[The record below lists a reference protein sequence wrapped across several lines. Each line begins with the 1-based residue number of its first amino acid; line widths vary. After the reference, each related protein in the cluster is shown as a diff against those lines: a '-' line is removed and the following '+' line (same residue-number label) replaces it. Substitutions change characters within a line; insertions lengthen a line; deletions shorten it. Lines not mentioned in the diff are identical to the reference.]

1 MTAVFTPTP
10 LRVSVQHYAKMIE
23 TGALTKHDRVELLEG
38 EILRM
43 APIGK
48 EHTAITAHLHER
60 FVLLLAGA
68 ATVIGSGTV
77 NLGERSAPQPDL
89 MLLKR
94 RADFYRAR
102 LPEATD
108 ILVLIEVSDSSLA
121 LDQGRKLE
129 VYAENGIPEY
139 WIVDVGGK
147 RVVTY
152 LEPVGQGYARRLEFT
167 VDESVT
173 PQAFPNLTLK
183 VREIFE

>member
-1 MTAVFTPTP
+1 
-10 LRVSVQHYAKMIE
+10 
-23 TGALTKHDRVELLEG
+23 
-38 EILRM
+38 
-43 APIGK
+43 
-48 EHTAITAHLHER
+48 
-60 FVLLLAGA
+60 
-68 ATVIGSGTV
+68 
-77 NLGERSAPQPDL
+77 

-108 ILVLIEVSDSSLA
+108 ILLLIEVSDSSLA